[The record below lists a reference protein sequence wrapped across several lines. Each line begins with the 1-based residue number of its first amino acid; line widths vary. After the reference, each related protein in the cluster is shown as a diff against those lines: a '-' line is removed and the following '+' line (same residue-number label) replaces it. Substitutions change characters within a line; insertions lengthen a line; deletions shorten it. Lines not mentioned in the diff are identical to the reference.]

1 MRYVQQSSIHPSIHP
16 SRHTSFSFN
25 PRPSNSHTPPPTNHH
40 ASRCPWHVQAIAAS
54 SRGKL
59 VSNAPL
65 LSPMVFVLVSM
76 LSTAYIAHYNAPKF
90 YSELEGKSMAKLNKV
105 TYTSFAFCA
114 ALFVFMMGAGFL
126 TFGANSQGLI
136 LNNYAEQDMLA
147 KACRLAI
154 GSSILFGYPLTFVGA
169 RDGVLSLL
177 GVSQSAAFIYTSPR
191 LAQTSFLI
199 PCISLSTSA
208 HVPSMCVCRCGN
220 RRRRR
225 RPPRRWCCWAC

>member
-1 MRYVQQSSIHPSIHP
+1 M
-16 SRHTSFSFN
+16 
-25 PRPSNSHTPPPTNHH
+25 
-40 ASRCPWHVQAIAAS
+40 QAIAAS

-59 VSNAPL
+59 VTNGPL

-177 GVSQSAAFIYTSPR
+177 GVSQPHSYTCQTGLATLPSPWHLPFYHRSHAF
-191 LAQTSFLI
+191 
-199 PCISLSTSA
+199 
-208 HVPSMCVCRCGN
+208 SMCVCRCGN

-225 RPPRRWCCWAC
+225 RPPRPWCCWAC